1 MKSHI
6 LARICLA
13 AALCLPALAP
23 SSAAEVK
30 VLTAGAFK
38 QVVLALVPD
47 FETQTGNKVVVD
59 NDTAGGLQKR
69 IESGEAF
76 DVAII
81 TPAIVDGLAASGKI
95 VPNSRVNLAT
105 VSIGVVVKEGAPKP
119 DISTVE
125 AFKNALLAAKSVAYI
140 DPASGGSSGIYVDK
154 LLERLGIADQVR
166 PKAKLKKGGYVAD
179 LIVSG
184 EAELGVHQISEI
196 VPVKGAVLVGPLPK
210 EIQNTTT
217 YAAGL
222 SAAAQNKDAAQALI
236 KTFSGPL
243 PRQRVQS
250 QRHGA
255 RELRDHAFGRRC
267 ATARSPR
274 RHYRAGHRA
283 NPGLGN
289 IVLFSRRFCRTDR
302 QRDRLVA
309 WICGRRHVDRPA
321 HRRPDLAAGW
331 PHHRCPRR
339 TTSIAGEFAV
349 LRRRSRACW
358 SCLMLCRSICSPG
371 CSLVW
376 EWAPDFMTRSSPR
389 SAACTAAKHADR
401 SPA

>member
-1 MKSHI
+1 MRFKQKMILLVAESVKNASLAPNFGPPDGKSNRVPSMKSHI
-6 LARICLA
+6 LGCVCLA
-13 AALCLPALAP
+13 AALCLPALTS
-23 SSAAEVK
+23 SSAADVK

-47 FETQTGNKVVVD
+47 FEKQTGNKVIVD

-81 TPAIVDGLAASGKI
+81 TPTIVDGLAASGKI

-119 DISTVE
+119 DIGTVE
-125 AFKNALLAAKSVAYI
+125 AFKNALLSAKSVAYI

-222 SAAAQNKDAAQALI
+222 SAAAQNKDAAEALI
-236 KTFSGPL
+236 KTFSGP
-243 PRQRVQS
+243 
-250 QRHGA
+250 A
-255 RELRDHAFGRRC
+255 A
-267 ATARSPR
+267 
-274 RHYRAGHRA
+274 A
-283 NPGLGN
+283 NVFKAKGME
-289 IVLFSRRFCRTDR
+289 
-302 QRDRLVA
+302 
-309 WICGRRHVDRPA
+309 PA
-321 HRRPDLAAGW
+321 N
-331 PHHRCPRR
+331 
-339 TTSIAGEFAV
+339 
-349 LRRRSRACW
+349 
-358 SCLMLCRSICSPG
+358 
-371 CSLVW
+371 
-376 EWAPDFMTRSSPR
+376 
-389 SAACTAAKHADR
+389 
-401 SPA
+401 

>member
-6 LARICLA
+6 LPSVCLVL
-13 AALCLPALAP
+13 ALSLFAVPS

-47 FETQTGNKVVVD
+47 FEKQTGNKVIVD

-69 IESGEAF
+69 IEFGEAF

-105 VSIGVVVKEGAPKP
+105 VLIGVVVKEGAPKP
-119 DISTVE
+119 DIGSVE

-179 LIVSG
+179 LIASG

-196 VPVKGAVLVGPLPK
+196 VPVKGVVLVGPLPK

-222 SAAAQNKDAAQALI
+222 SAAAQNKEAAQALI
-236 KTFSGPL
+236 KMFSGPAAASVFKAKGME
-243 PRQRVQS
+243 P
-250 QRHGA
+250 
-255 RELRDHAFGRRC
+255 
-267 ATARSPR
+267 
-274 RHYRAGHRA
+274 A
-283 NPGLGN
+283 N
-289 IVLFSRRFCRTDR
+289 
-302 QRDRLVA
+302 
-309 WICGRRHVDRPA
+309 
-321 HRRPDLAAGW
+321 
-331 PHHRCPRR
+331 
-339 TTSIAGEFAV
+339 
-349 LRRRSRACW
+349 
-358 SCLMLCRSICSPG
+358 
-371 CSLVW
+371 
-376 EWAPDFMTRSSPR
+376 
-389 SAACTAAKHADR
+389 
-401 SPA
+401 

>member
-1 MKSHI
+1 MFPAVKTDNVALQLSQKRMALNVTWQAKIQTLMGFRQKWILSAVALIENASFPSNFGPPQCKFNRVPPMKMHI
-6 LARICLA
+6 FRCACLA
-13 AALCLPALAP
+13 MVLCLPALAS

-47 FETQTGNKVVVD
+47 FERQTGNKVAVD

-81 TPAIVDGLAASGKI
+81 TPTIVDGLAASGKM

-119 DISTVE
+119 DIGTVE
-125 AFKNALLAAKSVAYI
+125 AFKNALLSAKSVAYI

-217 YAAGL
+217 YTAGL

-236 KTFSGPL
+236 KTLSGPAAASVFKAKGME
-243 PRQRVQS
+243 P
-250 QRHGA
+250 
-255 RELRDHAFGRRC
+255 
-267 ATARSPR
+267 
-274 RHYRAGHRA
+274 A
-283 NPGLGN
+283 N
-289 IVLFSRRFCRTDR
+289 
-302 QRDRLVA
+302 
-309 WICGRRHVDRPA
+309 
-321 HRRPDLAAGW
+321 
-331 PHHRCPRR
+331 
-339 TTSIAGEFAV
+339 
-349 LRRRSRACW
+349 
-358 SCLMLCRSICSPG
+358 
-371 CSLVW
+371 
-376 EWAPDFMTRSSPR
+376 
-389 SAACTAAKHADR
+389 
-401 SPA
+401 